1 MKINL
6 VGFWGFGAFI
16 SVDQFLQLRTEFYD
30 EDDYLITTLE
40 ATEIKSFS
48 GTNLPSKLR
57 ITPADDEGNF
67 TEMTYKALNFNPTF
81 TEGFFERS
89 NMKRVE

>member
-1 MKINL
+1 MIE
-6 VGFWGFGAFI
+6 
-16 SVDQFLQLRTEFYD
+16 FLQLRTEFYD

-48 GTNLPSKLR
+48 GTELCLQNLR

-81 TEGFFERS
+81 DEGFFERS